1 MKVYRTILSFLVFII
16 LLAVPPVLLNY
27 TGNTDLLAPHFWLLF
42 FFISGLTLVVIIAV
56 LLSQRANSEVY
67 SQVFLA
73 ATTFKILVCLIFM
86 VVFLRKNHVD
96 KVIFVA
102 DFLYIYFL
110 NTAFEV
116 YGLLRNLRNQNLR

>member
-1 MKVYRTILSFLVFII
+1 MKVYRTILLFVAFII
-16 LLAVPPVLLNY
+16 VIAIPPVLLNY

-42 FFISGLTLVVIIAV
+42 LFISGLTLIVIAAV
-56 LLSQRANSEVY
+56 LLSQRGNSEMY

-73 ATTFKILVCLIFM
+73 ATTFKILACLIFM
-86 VVFLRKNHVD
+86 VVFLHKNHVD
-96 KVIFVA
+96 KLIFIA
-102 DFLYIYFL
+102 DFFYVYFL

>member
-1 MKVYRTILSFLVFII
+1 MKVYRTVLSFVAFII
-16 LLAVPPVLLNY
+16 LLAIPPVLLNY
-27 TGNTDLLAPHFWLLF
+27 TGNSDLLAPHFWLLF
-42 FFISGLTLVVIIAV
+42 FFISGLTLVVIVAV
-56 LLSQRANSEVY
+56 LLSQRANSEMY

-86 VVFLRKNHVD
+86 VVFLRKNQVD

-102 DFLYIYFL
+102 DFFYVYFL